1 MSMMLAHHGA
11 MSTPSGSADPRRD
24 YTTAT
29 VLGTTA
35 NIAITPYQL
44 TYTGFDRNNDVRLTW
59 DDGVGFWNGDITV
72 DVDHYSNSSS
82 DSNGICV
89 PICLSK
95 NYTAGNF
102 SPSPTP
108 QDSLNLYVAA
118 TATNALIVLQEFDGG
133 TRYQSTYSASLDTD
147 LYLRLRVLRGVG
159 SFGTVY
165 LDLYSDSAR
174 TTLVTTISIT
184 LHSSVKNY
192 RYVYAALSSFLGTT
206 GNAFDGTSS
215 NLIISQV

>member
-1 MSMMLAHHGA
+1 MMLAHHGA

-82 DSNGICV
+82 DTNGICTIV
-89 PICLSK
+89 DLSK
-95 NYTAGNF
+95 NYTAGNVG
-102 SPSPTP
+102 SSPTP
-108 QDSLNLYVAA
+108 QDSIHLYIAA
-118 TATNALIVLQEFDGG
+118 TATNANIVLQEYDGG
-133 TRYQSTYSASLDTD
+133 TRYSTTYLTSLDTD
-147 LYLRLRVLRGVG
+147 LYLRLRVVRGVG

-174 TTLVTTISIT
+174 TSLTTTLSIT
-184 LHSSVKNY
+184 LHSSVKDY
-192 RYVYAALSSFLGTT
+192 RYVYAALSHHSGTT
-206 GNAFDGTSS
+206 GNAFDGTTS
-215 NLIISQV
+215 NFIISQV